1 MKRTFDLVAAS
12 MGLVVASPFLLV
24 AMVAIW
30 AQDFKSPFYIAPRVG
45 RQGNLFAMF
54 KLRSMVTNADKSG
67 VSSTSA
73 GDRRITPIGHVIRRY
88 KLDELVQLW
97 NVLWGDLSLVGPRP
111 DVPNEVALYTEE
123 EKRLLGVRPGIT
135 DIASIVF
142 SDEGDILNGQT
153 DPDRAY
159 RELIGPWK
167 HELALFYID
176 KRSMPVDL
184 QIIWL
189 TCVAIVS
196 RRRALEGIGNILSR
210 LGAREELKAVA
221 ARNCTLLPS
230 HPPGYA
236 GQSVARPIV
245 AAGNPS

>member
-1 MKRTFDLVAAS
+1 MKRTFDLVAACL
-12 MGLVVASPFLLV
+12 GLVVASPFLLI
-24 AMVAIW
+24 AMMAIW
-30 AQDFKSPFYIAPRVG
+30 AQDFRSPFYIAPRVG
-45 RQGNLFAMF
+45 RNGDMFRMF

-73 GDRRITPIGHVIRRY
+73 GDSRITPIGHVIRRY

-97 NVLWGDLSLVGPRP
+97 NVIRGDLSLVGPRP
-111 DVPNEVALYTEE
+111 DVPGEVALYTAEE
-123 EKRLLGVRPGIT
+123 RRLLNVRPGIT

-142 SDEGDILNGQT
+142 SDEGDILHGQP

-159 RELIGPWK
+159 RELISPWK

-176 KRSMPVDL
+176 HRSMVVDL

-196 RRRALEGIGNILSR
+196 RRRALEGIAGILTR
-210 LGAREELKAVA
+210 LGARDGLRQVA
-221 ARNCTLLPS
+221 SRLAPLQPS
-230 HPPGYA
+230 FAPGHA
-236 GQSVARPIV
+236 GQPFAIPM
-245 AAGNPS
+245 AGATE

>member
-1 MKRTFDLVAAS
+1 MKRLFDIVASAI
-12 MGLVVASPFLLV
+12 GLVIGSPFLLI

-45 RQGNLFAMF
+45 RNGDLFRMF

-97 NVLWGDLSLVGPRP
+97 NVLRGDLSLVGPRP
-111 DVPNEVALYTEE
+111 DVPGEVALYTPEE
-123 EKRLLGVRPGIT
+123 RRLLSVRPGIT

-142 SDEGDILNGQT
+142 SDEGDILNGQA

-159 RELIGPWK
+159 RELISPWK

-176 KRSMPVDL
+176 KRSMVVDL

-189 TCVAIVS
+189 TCVAIIS
-196 RRRALEGIGNILSR
+196 RRRALQGIGNILLR
-210 LGAREELKAVA
+210 LGARDELKAVA
-221 ARNCTLLPS
+221 ARSSALLPS
-230 HPPGYA
+230 HSPGFA

-245 AAGNPS
+245 ASGEPS